1 MKEYIFHSRLS
12 VWEIERRLR
21 QAQRDPL
28 EAGLTEVNVTSEC
41 GFCLWF
47 FVSLLPILVL
57 YVVFYLSDNLILNKD
72 QKKRIIAFIEERLL
86 HP

>member
-1 MKEYIFHSRLS
+1 MLHNRGT
-12 VWEIERRLR
+12 
-21 QAQRDPL
+21 AD
-28 EAGLTEVNVTSEC
+28 
-41 GFCLWF
+41 LWF